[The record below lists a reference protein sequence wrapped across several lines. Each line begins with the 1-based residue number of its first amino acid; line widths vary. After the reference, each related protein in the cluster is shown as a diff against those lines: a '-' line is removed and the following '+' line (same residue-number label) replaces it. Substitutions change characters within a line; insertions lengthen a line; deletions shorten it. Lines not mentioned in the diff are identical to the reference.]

1 MVYLFL
7 GIDEISKERKIQ
19 QLKKEFL
26 KNNQEVFDYERLY
39 AKELTP
45 AKLKESLNRIPL
57 AAKKRLIF
65 IRDIDKLSAKSR
77 ETIQSQIKKRDSQF
91 ILILDTQ
98 ITQLKDPFLRKIANS
113 SKVLHFGRRK
123 ILNTFDLAD
132 AIKRRNASEALKIFS
147 VLYKKGEHPT
157 RILGGLVW
165 SWRNMRRLLKKE
177 AFSEGIEL
185 FLQTDTNIKFS
196 KLRPEIAMEMLIV
209 RLCLLTVG

>member
-26 KNNQEVFDYERLY
+26 KENQEVFDYERLY

-45 AKLKESLNRIPL
+45 ASLRNSLDRLPVS
-57 AAKKRLIF
+57 AKKRLIF
-65 IRDIDKLSAKSR
+65 IRDIEKLNAKCKEIILSLV
-77 ETIQSQIKKRDSQF
+77 KKPNNQ
-91 ILILDTQ
+91 LLVMLDTQ
-98 ITQLKDPFLRKIANS
+98 ITQLKDPFLRKLANS
-113 SKVLHFGRRK
+113 SRVLHFGRRK

-132 AIKRRNASEALKIFS
+132 AIKERNTAEALRIFS
-147 VLYKKGEHPT
+147 ILHKKGEHPT

-165 SWRNMRRLLKKE
+165 SWRNMGRLLEKE
-177 AFSEGIEL
+177 AFGKGIGL
-185 FLQTDTNIKFS
+185 FLETDTNIKFS

-209 RLCLLTVG
+209 RLCLLTGG